1 MIASPP
7 EKSLPEHLL
16 PGRVWPLG
24 AHAIED
30 ATHGAGV
37 NVAVFSQRAKLME
50 LCVFDDSG
58 AHELKRYPMHG
69 ADDGIF
75 HGFLPGLGAGMTYG
89 FRAHG
94 SYKPES
100 GYRFN
105 PHKLLLD
112 PYARA
117 IVGPN
122 NGTFQ
127 WRPEHFAYAHGHPEG
142 GRVMDTRD
150 NAAFALKARVLPSLP
165 TATRP
170 PAHPRQPLS
179 EVVLYELHVKGFT
192 MRMPGIPDALRG
204 TYAGLAHPA
213 AIAHL
218 KRLGVTTL
226 SLLPV
231 QTALHESGLDECGL
245 VNYWGY
251 NTIGFF
257 CPDAR
262 YAACRKADAAQSEAA
277 GIGGVVEEFRA
288 MVAALQAAG
297 FEVVLDVVYN
307 HTPEGNEN
315 GPTISFRG
323 LDNPSWYRLAGDDR
337 SRYENSSGCGN
348 TLRAIHPRVTQ
359 FVLDSLRYWVD
370 TMGVDGFRFDLAPAL
385 GRTRHGFDASA
396 PFWVALRQDPTLANV
411 HLIAEP
417 WDCGHDGYQLG
428 RLPGRFA
435 EWNDRF
441 RDAVR
446 SYWLGSD
453 AHHGREIGRSE
464 FARRFTASSDL
475 FHHGHRLPAASVNFI
490 AAHDGRTLTDV
501 VTYRE
506 KHNLANGEHN
516 RDGHS
521 HEVSANF
528 GIEGPSDHPAVID
541 TRRRVRRALLATTLL
556 AQGTPM
562 LCAGDEFGNSQQG
575 NNNAYC
581 QDNEIGWLDWSSVGG
596 AFDDT
601 DYVARLIALRRQD
614 PLLRHAQ
621 WFATEP
627 AADQPAL
634 HWLRPDGEPMR
645 VDDWHDAHAHAFA
658 CQLADDAV
666 SAPRWCLVFNP
677 GPQPTRF
684 RLPNGPWRLAVDS
697 SGALGIAAA
706 FADRATHASSVHN
719 TDHASSS
726 AHSAGHPSSSTH
738 SAEEAIEIPYR
749 SLVLF
754 EHASLRPSAHP
765 QETSR

>member
-1 MIASPP
+1 MSSATLDEP
-7 EKSLPEHLL
+7 LPERLL
-16 PGRVWPLG
+16 LGRPRPLG
-24 AHAIED
+24 AHVIDD
-30 ATHGAGV
+30 AAGAGGAEV
-37 NVAVFSQRAKLME
+37 SGTNFAVFSQRAKQME
-50 LCVFDDSG
+50 LCVFDPSG
-58 AHELKRYPMHG
+58 TRELKRYPMHG
-69 ADDGIF
+69 QDDGVF
-75 HGFLPGLGAGMTYG
+75 HGLLPNVGPGLIYG
-89 FRAHG
+89 YRAHG

-112 PYARA
+112 PYARE
-117 IVGPN
+117 IVGR
-122 NGTFQ
+122 FE

-142 GRVMDTRD
+142 ARVMDTRD
-150 NAAFALKARVLPSLP
+150 NGASALKARVLPPLAP
-165 TATRP
+165 ATR
-170 PAHPRQPLS
+170 AASRPRRPMS
-179 EVVLYELHVKGFT
+179 DVVLYELHVKGFT
-192 MRMPGIPDALRG
+192 MTLPGIPDALRG
-204 TYAGLAHPA
+204 TYAGLAHPL

-218 KRLGVTTL
+218 QRLGVTTL

-231 QTALHESGLDECGL
+231 QTALHESGLDERGL
-245 VNYWGY
+245 ANYWGY

-262 YAACRKADAAQSEAA
+262 YAACSKTGDTSIGSI
-277 GIGGVVEEFRA
+277 GIGSVVDEFRA
-288 MVAALQAAG
+288 MVATLQNAG

-307 HTPEGNEN
+307 HTPEGDEN

-323 LDNPSWYRLAGDDR
+323 LDNPSWYRLMGDDR

-348 TLRAIHPRVTQ
+348 TLRVIHPRVTQ
-359 FVLDSLRYWVD
+359 FVLDSLRYWVE

-385 GRTRHGFDASA
+385 GRTRHGFDPSA

-428 RLPGRFA
+428 RLPGRFS

-453 AHHGREIGRSE
+453 AHHGKEIGRSE

-490 AAHDGRTLTDV
+490 AAHDGRTLADV

-521 HEVSANF
+521 HEISANF

-541 TRRRVRRALLATTLL
+541 TRRRVRRALLATVLL

-581 QDNEIGWLDWSSVGG
+581 QDNPIGWLDWSGIGG
-596 AFDDT
+596 MFDDI
-601 DYVARLIALRRQD
+601 DYVAQLIALRREE

-621 WFATEP
+621 WFTADP
-627 AADQPAL
+627 GADQPAL
-634 HWLRPDGEPMR
+634 HWLRPDGHAMR

-658 CQLADDAV
+658 CQLASDAA
-666 SAPRWCLVFNP
+666 SMPRWCLVFNP
-677 GPQPTRF
+677 GAQLARF
-684 RLPNGPWRLAVDS
+684 HLPNGAWRVALDS
-697 SGALGIAAA
+697 SGALDTRIDVARTL
-706 FADRATHASSVHN
+706 DDTI
-719 TDHASSS
+719 D
-726 AHSAGHPSSSTH
+726 
-738 SAEEAIEIPYR
+738 IPYR
-749 SLVLF
+749 SVVLF
-754 EHASLRPSAHP
+754 QHASLKHAALTHASLTQASQQQHLHSL
-765 QETSR
+765 ETSQ

>member
-1 MIASPP
+1 MSEPAHVSAANEQPASAVAQPL
-7 EKSLPEHLL
+7 S
-16 PGRVWPLG
+16 PGRSWPLG
-24 AHAIED
+24 AHLVHD
-30 ATHGAGV
+30 PVLGAGV
-37 NVAVFSQRAKLME
+37 NVAVFSQRAKSIE
-50 LCVFDDSG
+50 LCVFDASG
-58 AHELKRYPMHG
+58 SRELQRYPMHG
-69 ADDGIF
+69 PDDGVF
-75 HGFLPGLGAGMTYG
+75 HGFLPGAEAGLVYG

-112 PYARA
+112 PYARE
-117 IVGPN
+117 IVGR
-122 NGTFQ
+122 FQ
-127 WRPEHFAYAHGHPEG
+127 WRSEHFAYAHGHPEG
-142 GRVMDTRD
+142 ARVMDTRD
-150 NAAFALKARVLPSLP
+150 NAAFALKACVLPPLP
-165 TATRP
+165 AAART
-170 PAHPRQPLS
+170 PAQPRRPLS
-179 EVVLYELHVKGFT
+179 ESVLYEVHVKGFT

-204 TYAGLAHPA
+204 TYAGLAHPV

-231 QTALHESGLDECGL
+231 HTALHESGLDERGL
-245 VNYWGY
+245 ANYWGY

-257 CPDAR
+257 SPDAR
-262 YAACRKADAAQSEAA
+262 YAACRKQNAEAA
-277 GIGGVVEEFRA
+277 ASHASIGAVAEEFRA
-288 MVAALQAAG
+288 MVAALHDAG
-297 FEVVLDVVYN
+297 FDVVLDVVYN
-307 HTPEGNEN
+307 HTAEGSEH
-315 GPTISFRG
+315 GPTLSFRG
-323 LDNPSWYRLAGDDR
+323 LDNPSWYRLMGDDR

-359 FVLDSLRYWVD
+359 FILDSLRYWVE

-385 GRTRHGFDASA
+385 GRTRHGYDPSA

-464 FARRFTASSDL
+464 FARRFTASSDV
-475 FHHGHRLPAASVNFI
+475 FHHGQRQPCASVNFV
-490 AAHDGRTLTDV
+490 AAHDGRPLTDV

-528 GIEGPSDHPAVID
+528 GIEGPSDHPAVLD

-581 QDNEIGWLDWSSVGG
+581 QDNPIGWLDWSATGG
-596 AFDDT
+596 AFDDI
-601 DYVARLIALRRQD
+601 DYVARLIALRRED

-621 WFATEP
+621 WFSTEP
-627 AADQPAL
+627 AAEQPAL
-634 HWLRPDGEPMR
+634 HWHRPDGEPMR

-658 CQLADDAV
+658 CQLAPGPV
-666 SAPRWCLVFNP
+666 SSPRWCLAFNP
-677 GPQPTRF
+677 GAQTARF
-684 RLPNGPWRLAVDS
+684 RLPNGPWRVAVDS
-697 SGALGIAAA
+697 SGTLDTDTALAGDAA
-706 FADRATHASSVHN
+706 D
-719 TDHASSS
+719 
-726 AHSAGHPSSSTH
+726 
-738 SAEEAIEIPYR
+738 AIDIPHR
-749 SLVLF
+749 SLVLLRN
-754 EHASLRPSAHP
+754 ARPQSDSYSLEPSP
-765 QETSR
+765 